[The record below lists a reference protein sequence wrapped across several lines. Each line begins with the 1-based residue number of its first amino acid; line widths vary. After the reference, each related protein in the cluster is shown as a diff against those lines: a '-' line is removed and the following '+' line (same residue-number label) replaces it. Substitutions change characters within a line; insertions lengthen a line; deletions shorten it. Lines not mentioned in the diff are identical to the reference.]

1 MVSFPSS
8 LVGFFRV
15 PFLHAL
21 VFIQKILC
29 DFFCTCQAFSASCI
43 YPCDPCCIHYAFEQ
57 KGACPTGAYK
67 PLQNFLVMILWDYV
81 PWSSYFSAWW
91 QGLNNWYS
99 LPSKEDP
106 DISLSI
112 VNSNDFTNQELLN
125 HHLTAAHKLLHKWT
139 KFSAYWSSKYIHIQ
153 VSYCLNLLDTCGK
166 FNLVAMA
173 HFAALN
179 DHAQLTP
186 FYPGITY
193 TK

>member
-1 MVSFPSS
+1 MCLFSFRKFY
-8 LVGFFRV
+8 VTFFV
-15 PFLHAL
+15 HAKHFLHPVYTPVIPVVYTMPLNKRVLAL
-21 VFIQKILC
+21 
-29 DFFCTCQAFSASCI
+29 
-43 YPCDPCCIHYAFEQ
+43 
-57 KGACPTGAYK
+57 TGAYK

-153 VSYCLNLLDTCGK
+153 ISYCLNLLDTCGK

-193 TK
+193 IK

>member
-1 MVSFPSS
+1 MRLFSFRNFY
-8 LVGFFRV
+8 VTFFV
-15 PFLHAL
+15 HAKHFLHPVHTPVIPVVYTMPLNKRVLAL
-21 VFIQKILC
+21 
-29 DFFCTCQAFSASCI
+29 
-43 YPCDPCCIHYAFEQ
+43 
-57 KGACPTGAYK
+57 TGAYK

-186 FYPGITY
+186 FYLGITY
-193 TK
+193 IK